1 MKMLTI
7 GIFTFLIFQLSGCA
21 SLGIE
26 DTNSVSDHTYQAD
39 LRVQSL
45 ERRVERLEE
54 DMDEVPEDT
63 YYELF

>member
-7 GIFTFLIFQLSGCA
+7 GIFAFLIFQLSGCA
-21 SLGIE
+21 TFGVE
-26 DTNSVSDHTYQAD
+26 DGSNVSDRTHQAD

-45 ERRVERLEE
+45 ERRIERLEE
-54 DMDEVPEDT
+54 DMDEIPEDT

>member
-1 MKMLTI
+1 MKKLGI
-7 GIFTFLIFQLSGCA
+7 GVFLFLIFQLGGCA
-21 SLGIE
+21 TFGVEES
-26 DTNSVSDHTYQAD
+26 TNVSNQAD

>member
-1 MKMLTI
+1 MKMLTN
-7 GIFTFLIFQLSGCA
+7 GIFAFLIFQLSACA
-21 SLGIE
+21 TFGVE
-26 DTNSVSDHTYQAD
+26 DTSSVSDRTYQAD

-54 DMDEVPEDT
+54 DMNEVPEDT